1 MDRRLSLAGTWT
13 LTDGDAISVPAAL
26 PGDNYSA
33 LRDAGVIPDPYEG
46 DNEHHVQWVRERTW
60 TFARDVEL
68 SPEWAALPEATLRFQ
83 AVDTFA
89 EIRLNGTLL
98 GPENRSAM
106 QTVVL
111 DTNALLMPF
120 EIKMNLDLAL
130 RELLGEVRVVVPGP
144 LVGELKH
151 LDHKFAGAA
160 LSLARKYEIIPT
172 EASGDSSVIE
182 LAKKCGV
189 YHGDL

>member
-1 MDRRLSLAGTWT
+1 
-13 LTDGDAISVPAAL
+13 
-26 PGDNYSA
+26 
-33 LRDAGVIPDPYEG
+33 
-46 DNEHHVQWVRERTW
+46 
-60 TFARDVEL
+60 
-68 SPEWAALPEATLRFQ
+68 
-83 AVDTFA
+83 
-89 EIRLNGTLL
+89 
-98 GPENRSAM
+98 M

-130 RELLGEVRVVVPGP
+130 RELLGEARIVVPGP

-172 EASGDSSVIE
+172 VTTGDNSVME
-182 LAKKCGV
+182 LAKKTGGYV
-189 YHGDL
+189 LTNDKELRRRLRREKIPIIILRSGTHLAIDTYMGE